1 MIGRGR
7 LSGRER
13 ALILVGLPLVL
24 IFAGYRLGWQPL
36 EDLRAARGA
45 EIAGYRFV
53 AEAVAEV
60 GPQPAAVE
68 DAVEDDEA
76 PFAAR
81 VTQSAEAAGLALSR
95 LEPEDERLRV
105 TVEDAPFASVVL
117 WIADLEGERNVTL
130 AAIELDRRIA
140 PGTVSA
146 RLLLEAA
153 R

>member
-1 MIGRGR
+1 MTFLAN

-13 ALILVGLPLVL
+13 VLLLVALPLVL
-24 IFAGYRLGWQPL
+24 IFAGYQFGWEPL
-36 EDLRAARGA
+36 QELRASLQA

-53 AEAVAEV
+53 AQSAAEV
-60 GPQPAAVE
+60 GTRPAAVE
-68 DAVEDDEA
+68 EPDGA

-81 VTQSAEAAGLALSR
+81 VTQSAEAAGLSLRR
-95 LEPEDERLRV
+95 LEPEGDRLRV
-105 TVEDAPFASVVL
+105 AIEDAHFAQVVL
-117 WIADLEGERNVTL
+117 WIADLEAERDVTL

-146 RLLLEAA
+146 QLLLEAT

>member
-1 MIGRGR
+1 MIRRGR

-45 EIAGYRFV
+45 EIAGYRFI

-60 GPQPAAVE
+60 GPRPAAL
-68 DAVEDDEA
+68 EDDEEEP

>member
-1 MIGRGR
+1 MIGRVR

-36 EDLRAARGA
+36 QDLRAAQGA
-45 EIAGYRFV
+45 EIAGYRFI

-60 GPQPAAVE
+60 GPQPAAAE
-68 DAVEDDEA
+68 DEDEA

-117 WIADLEGERNVTL
+117 WIADLESEQNVTL

-146 RLLLEAA
+146 RLLLETA